1 MEISCTLN
9 SVAPITSASTR
20 FSISII
26 TGSAYNLGR
35 VQVYHQTFQALALSV
50 NSRPGRSGNEIG
62 RVGIPIDHSPTDSWE
77 RVFGNLAEMTWEL
90 QTIENG
96 LIRWCLIFTL
106 DCERGWVDLLLFFC
120 CWDSC
125 WAVEK
130 TIHPVCSTEFNAL
143 VIKTVLMCFQGGGP
157 CESRL
162 WFWRSRSSK
171 NCNLSWFTHPTPYDI
186 LSSVEHRK
194 RSSDC
199 ADCSFSHVY
208 K

>member
-1 MEISCTLN
+1 MRGFLSCILINRFIFIEWHDERREVESKTVFQVSSHTHSRFLTLHHFFLLHGFINIRLFFGFAPAMEISRTLN

-35 VQVYHQTFQALALSV
+35 VQVSHQTFQALALSV

-96 LIRWCLIFTL
+96 HIRWCLIFTL

-125 WAVEK
+125 WEDYTSCLLYWA
-130 TIHPVCSTEFNAL
+130 
-143 VIKTVLMCFQGGGP
+143 
-157 CESRL
+157 
-162 WFWRSRSSK
+162 
-171 NCNLSWFTHPTPYDI
+171 
-186 LSSVEHRK
+186 
-194 RSSDC
+194 
-199 ADCSFSHVY
+199 
-208 K
+208 